1 MLPPPSV
8 AFSEYPKVNRFQG
21 VGESYARCSQTRFS
35 FSFLQLFFYALFFF
49 FCPFLFF
56 FALFSLPGGHPRPPQ
71 PAWSVPGCPNYRT
84 GLWAPDHH
92 HHHWHTV
99 TMMVAITNMKMV
111 ITTTGADTTT
121 HWWYHHPVCKWW
133 YHHRPRGGGGVL

>member
-1 MLPPPSV
+1 MLD
-8 AFSEYPKVNRFQG
+8 A
-21 VGESYARCSQTRFS
+21 ARPVSHS
-35 FSFLQLFFYALFFF
+35 HFLQLLFYALFFF
-49 FCPFLFF
+49 F
-56 FALFSLPGGHPRPPQ
+56 ALFALPGGHPRPPQ

-99 TMMVAITNMKMV
+99 TMMVAITNMMKMV